1 MKDKQSDCLGFSLA
15 LALALTLRTMD
26 YKAKHRFADTGPRKI
41 RLFADLIR
49 GKNVDEALQLLRF
62 YPNRG
67 AKLLLAVVESAY
79 GNADHLEHPDPDGL
93 IVSECRVD
101 GAPTFKRIQPRARG
115 TAFQI
120 KRRMAHIIVTL
131 SDPPEEALDTT
142 GFSPTGVPAP
152 IEAGPTAPPTGGV
165 PAAPTPAPT
174 PPTTGGA

>member
-1 MKDKQSDCLGFSLA
+1 
-15 LALALTLRTMD
+15 MD

-62 YPNRG
+62 YHNRG
-67 AKLLLAVVESAY
+67 AKLLLAVVQSAY
-79 GNADHLEHPDPDGL
+79 GNATDQESPDPDGL

-120 KRRMAHIIVTL
+120 KRRMAHIHVTL
-131 SDPPEEALDTT
+131 SDPPEEVVVPPAAVAAPAVIET
-142 GFSPTGVPAP
+142 PAP
-152 IEAGPTAPPTGGV
+152 APAAIEAHTPAPAVTEPPAPAVSESPAPAAPETPAAPPT
-165 PAAPTPAPT
+165 
-174 PPTTGGA
+174 